1 MLPTPRI
8 RKILTDISLLLIV
21 PAIVGVLIVD
31 IRIDDI
37 RAFFLE
43 RRVTL
48 AVWIYVAVFIAF
60 LAFAIFLNNKS
71 YQRDKAIEK
80 RDDDLLHLKQTI
92 ATLERHLD
100 DAKQLRFLDVVT
112 GIPNEAKWKVD
123 IERLAATASDDA
135 PWHIALID
143 LVAFGKLN
151 DELGYAKVDEIL
163 RYLAQTL
170 DDNMRKNEG
179 LYRKHLEDNAL
190 LPDRLYRKYPG
201 GDEFYIVVEGSEAEM
216 LGLLVRLQ
224 QLMSKR
230 IDLHVTH
237 DIAGKPV
244 KLRFSGAVCRL
255 YREESPD
262 SVTKRLIE
270 GLRPTRYPNA
280 ARRLNW
286 QSGRKSADCKPDA
299 LEHRLYKQ
307 AEEEFATESP

>member
-1 MLPTPRI
+1 MLSTPRI
-8 RKILTDISLLLIV
+8 RKILENIALLLVI
-21 PAIVGVLIVD
+21 PAVIGVLIVD
-31 IRIDDI
+31 IRMDDV
-37 RAFFLE
+37 RAFFLD
-43 RRVTL
+43 RHITL
-48 AVWIYVAVFIAF
+48 AVWIYGVVLLVF
-60 LAFAIFLNNKS
+60 LAFAIFLNNRS
-71 YQRDKAIEK
+71 YQRDKAIER
-80 RDDDLLHLKQTI
+80 RDEDIHRLKQTI
-92 ATLERHLD
+92 STLERHLD

-112 GIPNEAKWKVD
+112 GIPNEAKWQVD
-123 IERLAATASDDA
+123 IERLAAAASDDA
-135 PWHIALID
+135 PCHVALID

-216 LGLLVRLQ
+216 LGLLARLQ

-230 IDLHVTH
+230 IDQHVTD

-244 KLRFSGAVCRL
+244 KLKFSGAVCRL
-255 YREESPD
+255 YRDERAD

-286 QSGRKSADCKPDA
+286 QSGRKSTDCRPDS

-307 AEEEFATESP
+307 AEEEFANP